1 MASYTNI
8 NVSPFS
14 LLWEKYML
22 EFFVPIEKAC
32 NKWENII
39 IGNVILSTTADLGRN
54 HKYMKK

>member
-22 EFFVPIEKAC
+22 EFFVPIEKHAI
-32 NKWENII
+32 NGK
-39 IGNVILSTTADLGRN
+39 ILLEGILF
-54 HKYMKK
+54 